1 MKKKRISR
9 AGCILATVLI
19 VFLCATAQAKDKRTL
34 SELRE
39 SCQEGWHETYAS
51 HGRTIEVDL
60 EILLPNAE
68 RFPVVYADPLP
79 MTGDQGNA
87 EASTVNNHVEEWR
100 SDGILRVDYPDSGV
114 LRAAQREHPEAA
126 ISDGYNQYSIIR
138 QITEFETDK
147 PYAYNNPTTVAD
159 AQALLEE
166 AGKTYFPE
174 AQIELMPHWLRAY
187 QGDMKYDRQNDT
199 YSGDPLP
206 QSEATL
212 MVYFDQIIRDI
223 PVLGCAAQSFAQY
236 AGINSKEK
244 QLMYGAIAI
253 TQGYKRFG
261 IDELYRSLQF
271 YLVQEREVIAQ
282 DVPLCSFQQVKNTY
296 ENLIEEGKLRS
307 ISSLRLGYI
316 IWQNEGP
323 YAYTLMPTW
332 VAEGELF
339 PDATSEKPKKKTQYD
354 TIPANWG
361 YVMVNAQTGELI
373 DPWKKGKNRSFDCPD
388 LLTWED

>member
-1 MKKKRISR
+1 
-9 AGCILATVLI
+9 
-19 VFLCATAQAKDKRTL
+19 
-34 SELRE
+34 
-39 SCQEGWHETYAS
+39 
-51 HGRTIEVDL
+51 
-60 EILLPNAE
+60 
-68 RFPVVYADPLP
+68 

-100 SDGILRVDYPDSGV
+100 SDGILRVDYPDGV
-114 LRAAQREHPEAA
+114 CERRNGEHPEAV

-206 QSEATL
+206 QSEGTL

-223 PVLGCAAQSFAQY
+223 PVLGCAAQSLRNT
-236 AGINSKEK
+236 GTNSKREAVDVW
-244 QLMYGAIAI
+244 LSLLRRAS
-253 TQGYKRFG
+253 KRFG

-271 YLVQEREVIAQ
+271 YLVQEKVIAQ
-282 DVPLCSFQQVKNTY
+282 DVPLCSFQASQEY
-296 ENLIEEGKLRS
+296 LRKS
-307 ISSLRLGYI
+307 DRGRKTQKHFRLGLVISSGRMRVLCLHSCRPGWPKENCSPMRLRK
-316 IWQNEGP
+316 NRRKRRN
-323 YAYTLMPTW
+323 M
-332 VAEGELF
+332 
-339 PDATSEKPKKKTQYD
+339 
-354 TIPANWG
+354 IPSPQTGDMLWS
-361 YVMVNAQTGELI
+361 NAQTGELI

>member
-1 MKKKRISR
+1 MRNWISR
-9 AGCILATVLI
+9 VGCIFAAVLI
-19 VFLCATAQAKDKRTL
+19 MGHPTAAHAEEKITL

-39 SCQEGWHETYAS
+39 SCQQGWHETYDS
-51 HGRTIEVDL
+51 HGRTIDIDL
-60 EILLPNAE
+60 EILTPDTDC
-68 RFPVVYADPLP
+68 FPVVYADPLP
-79 MTGDQGNA
+79 KTGEHRGS
-87 EASTVNNHVEEWR
+87 EVSTVNNRVEEWR
-100 SDGILRVDYPDSGV
+100 SEGTLRVDYPDSGV
-114 LRAAQREHPEAA
+114 LRAAQREHPEAVTPG
-126 ISDGYNQYSIIR
+126 GYNQYSIIR

-159 AQALLEE
+159 AQALLED
-166 AGKTYFPE
+166 ASKTYFPE
-174 AQIELMPHWLRAY
+174 VEIELMPHWLRAY

-199 YSGDPLP
+199 YSGEPLP

-223 PVLGCAAQSFAQY
+223 PVLGCAAQSFARY
-236 AGINSKEK
+236 AGTNSKEK

-253 TQGYKRFG
+253 TQGCKRFG

-271 YLVQEREVIAQ
+271 LLVQETEVIAQ

-296 ENLIEEGKLRS
+296 EKLIEEGKLRS

-316 IWQNEGP
+316 IWQNEGT
-323 YAYTLMPTW
+323 YTYKLMPTW

-339 PDATSEKPKKKTQYD
+339 PNATAEKSGIKVQYD
-354 TIPANWG
+354 TISANWG
-361 YVMVNAQTGELI
+361 YIMVNAQTGELI